1 MREDKPHLDGTFLH
15 VFPTE
20 AQISGLLH
28 RKVICRVWRGEPAR
42 GSCREMPARR
52 PEQPLRTAGSKS
64 KSRLIWPGSS
74 LSLSKDATTEVGST
88 ACEPETSTSGSLIPR
103 CLTTEEERRRSCRR
117 RCRAWQCV
125 TACHPRHR
133 PQPGVSGLGSL
144 TQS

>member
-74 LSLSKDATTEVGST
+74 LSLSKDATTEVEST
-88 ACEPETSTSGSLIPR
+88 ACEPETSTSGSLSPR
-103 CLTTEEERRRSCRR
+103 CLRRNVGAAAAGAAGHGSVSQ
-117 RCRAWQCV
+117 RAIRDIAHSPESV
-125 TACHPRHR
+125 DSDH
-133 PQPGVSGLGSL
+133 
-144 TQS
+144 